1 MSRFSKTEQNPH
13 LTSPWEG
20 EGSPGALGT
29 MGQESQR
36 CSSLSEGEDRWGSST
51 ANKEAVQ

>member
-1 MSRFSKTEQNPH
+1 MNRFSKREQNPH

-29 MGQESQR
+29 MGQKLQR
-36 CSSLSEGEDRWGSST
+36 CSSPFEGEAKWGSST
-51 ANKEAVQ
+51 ADKEGVQ